1 MRPLPEVSPLQY
13 SRSMT
18 VPLFTLDDDSALSL
32 QQQIRQRL
40 LDAML
45 AGTLPPGARLPSS
58 RQLAVQLGVARNTVF
73 LAYQQL
79 IADGRVES
87 RERSG
92 LYVSIDANWTRVG
105 LDRLHEHEEHTGD
118 FDWAP
123 RLKRLVRE
131 DEAGRATP
139 HWRQYPFPLLDGL
152 FDESL
157 FPAAD
162 WREASRLALGTNE
175 IQQWSTDSGNTDDS
189 LLMEELRLRV
199 LPGRGIVARP
209 EELLL
214 TIGAQQALDLV
225 TQLLVDR
232 GTRVA
237 IEDPGSYEWRRLVSW
252 RGGQTVPQPVD
263 SGGLIVNPALN
274 ACDLAIISPDCQ
286 NPTGAVLSLERR
298 RALLKQAE
306 AADFVVVE
314 DATTTDALHPTIL
327 PAALWSLDRTGRV
340 IHITTLSRVLE
351 PGLQLGLI
359 VAPPAVIREL
369 RKLRRLALHHPPR
382 NIQRATAYF
391 LSLGHHDT
399 LQIKL
404 AKVFSER
411 QLALRDALNHYLHA
425 WVQIRPAPGGTAFWI
440 QGPDDLDVA
449 ALTRVAERRG
459 VLIDPIQQ
467 CYAAGDGPRN
477 AFRLGFTSLPATRIR
492 AGIAALAG
500 AIRDTAEG
508 GLEKLPMDK
517 RGVLGGERLRSALRG
532 LTLLYKTVYGDPCTI
547 ELLPDGRMAGRAG
560 YANEDCDAGRWWTEG
575 DRWYRQWDRWAY
587 GEPAGYHTVIEADRV
602 KWFNTDGVLVDSA
615 VISRQD

>member
-1 MRPLPEVSPLQY
+1 M
-13 SRSMT
+13 
-18 VPLFTLDDDSALSL
+18 
-32 QQQIRQRL
+32 
-40 LDAML
+40 
-45 AGTLPPGARLPSS
+45 
-58 RQLAVQLGVARNTVF
+58 
-73 LAYQQL
+73 
-79 IADGRVES
+79 
-87 RERSG
+87 
-92 LYVSIDANWTRVG
+92 
-105 LDRLHEHEEHTGD
+105 
-118 FDWAP
+118 
-123 RLKRLVRE
+123 
-131 DEAGRATP
+131 
-139 HWRQYPFPLLDGL
+139 
-152 FDESL
+152 
-157 FPAAD
+157 
-162 WREASRLALGTNE
+162 
-175 IQQWSTDSGNTDDS
+175 
-189 LLMEELRLRV
+189 
-199 LPGRGIVARP
+199 
-209 EELLL
+209 
-214 TIGAQQALDLV
+214 
-225 TQLLVDR
+225 
-232 GTRVA
+232 
-237 IEDPGSYEWRRLVSW
+237 
-252 RGGQTVPQPVD
+252 
-263 SGGLIVNPALN
+263 
-274 ACDLAIISPDCQ
+274 
-286 NPTGAVLSLERR
+286 
-298 RALLKQAE
+298 
-306 AADFVVVE
+306 VVE
-314 DATTTDALHPTIL
+314 DATTTDALHPTTL
-327 PAALWSLDRTGRV
+327 PAALWSIDRTGRV

-369 RKLRRLALHHPPR
+369 RKLRRIALHHPPR
-382 NIQRATAYF
+382 TIQRAAAYF

-399 LQIKL
+399 LQTKL

-449 ALTRVAERRG
+449 TLTRVAERRG

-508 GLEKLPMDK
+508 GLEKLPMNK
-517 RGVLGGERLRSALRG
+517 RGVLSGERLRAALRG